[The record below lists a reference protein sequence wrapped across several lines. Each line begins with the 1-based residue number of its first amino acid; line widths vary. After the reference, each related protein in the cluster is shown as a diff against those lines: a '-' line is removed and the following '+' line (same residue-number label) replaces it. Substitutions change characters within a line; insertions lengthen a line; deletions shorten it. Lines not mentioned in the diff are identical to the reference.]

1 MQMRAPE
8 KHLLFDRII
17 HRPWRVVA
25 KELSLAWIASRDE
38 RVLALPRARR
48 IPRHPRTLYAR
59 LYHLTFWLNWLHE
72 RRVATLA
79 AVTQD
84 HCDAF
89 LREYG
94 VVRDKTTGAVLRNK
108 AGGSLRTVVSAM
120 QDITDYREVL
130 SADRH
135 RPGFRPWGTRSPRL
149 VTGAPSRLQVVIKTE
164 PLDDAVLRPL
174 LTACLHLIDV
184 LGPHIASLRTHL
196 HAEHEA
202 ARKAEWSRNLRD
214 PGLLGSLVD
223 AHLQTGRALPRLGD
237 GQVTKR
243 LRSGWDPAD
252 PLLPVNFQALLRP
265 SGHRDIARALFVQ
278 ARPLLEGAVAEVGT
292 EHLWCRDAP
301 DVPRADTGEPVPWSL
316 PLPTLSAYAQIRV
329 ASHACK
335 VATSALTGMRSSE
348 LMELTVGCRRTD
360 ADDGT
365 GLTRHRLVSKV
376 VKGRLWGGEMD
387 EWVVIDEVVRAIA
400 LAEQLTGALPGQP
413 LFGPFPGFESRGAMT
428 WLRQWVASPAGQ
440 RMGLEAIPDEP
451 VHPRRLR
458 RTLSV
463 EMAARP
469 GGVLAT
475 KVHFKHLKVATSGGY
490 AGRPGGAQAVFHHEW
505 KKEEA
510 KEKTRRTFEAY
521 RQFEQGQLPAGPGA
535 DSLMAAFRAVESEL
549 ADHEPGPAKVVTDRQ
564 IELLLKKKASVLH
577 LSAANYCWFEDP
589 AKALCLKL
597 AGTWSAAAPLTGLC
611 DSSRCPQS
619 THHLTHRPVC
629 QTSADNGA
637 GLLASP
643 RIPAREKDRLRAE
656 HERSTRVL
664 EAIDAAAGRA
674 G

>member
-1 MQMRAPE
+1 M
-8 KHLLFDRII
+8 
-17 HRPWRVVA
+17 
-25 KELSLAWIASRDE
+25 
-38 RVLALPRARR
+38 
-48 IPRHPRTLYAR
+48 
-59 LYHLTFWLNWLHE
+59 
-72 RRVATLA
+72 
-79 AVTQD
+79 
-84 HCDAF
+84 
-89 LREYG
+89 
-94 VVRDKTTGAVLRNK
+94 
-108 AGGSLRTVVSAM
+108 
-120 QDITDYREVL
+120 
-130 SADRH
+130 
-135 RPGFRPWGTRSPRL
+135 
-149 VTGAPSRLQVVIKTE
+149 IKTE

-184 LGPHIASLRTHL
+184 LGPHIVGLRTQL
-196 HAEHEA
+196 QAEREA
-202 ARKAEWSRNLRD
+202 WRTVECSRNLRD
-214 PGLLGSLVD
+214 AGVLGSLVD
-223 AHLQTGRALPRLGD
+223 AHLRTGQALPRLGD

-292 EHLWCRDAP
+292 EHLWCRDAQ

-316 PLPTLSAYAQIRV
+316 PLPTLSTYALIRV
-329 ASHACK
+329 AGHACK

-360 ADDGT
+360 EADGT
-365 GLTRHRLVSKV
+365 GLARHRLVSKV
-376 VKGRLWGGEMD
+376 VKGRLWGGEVD

-400 LAEQLTGALPGQP
+400 LAESLTDAQPGQP
-413 LFGPFPGFESRGAMT
+413 LFGPFPGFESNGAMT
-428 WLRQWVASPAGQ
+428 WLRQWVASPAGG
-440 RMGLEAIPDEP
+440 RMGLEPIPDDP

-475 KVHFKHLKVATSGGY
+475 KVHFKHLKVATSEGY

-510 KEKTRRTFEAY
+510 KEKTRRTVEAY

-535 DSLMAAFRAVESEL
+535 DSLLAAFRAVESEL

-597 AGTWSAAAPLTGLC
+597 AGTRSAAAPLTGLC
-611 DSSRCPQS
+611 DSSRCPQA
-619 THHLTHRPVC
+619 THHLVHRPAW

-637 GLLASP
+637 ALLASP
-643 RIPAREKDRLRAE
+643 RIPAQEKDRLRAE
-656 HERSTRVL
+656 HERSMRVL
-664 EAIDAAAGRA
+664 EEIDKAAGKA